1 MPAYYYILSY
11 CCLISSMIK
20 VTYYF
25 ISRTIKILV
34 VPRFRKK
41 KKADIHGS
49 SDLQITHTHEL
60 IFLFRG
66 GSKVIDLFSHSH
78 VQVQYLR
85 QRHYGISWHL
95 KNHIHFLIGT
105 FSARLYQSLCF
116 ILFLLL
122 LLVTWLGYEAIKEI

>member
-1 MPAYYYILSY
+1 MPPY
-11 CCLISSMIK
+11 CYWNSKLLLP
-20 VTYYF
+20 YF
-25 ISRTIKILV
+25 IHDKSHILLYFKILV
-34 VPRFRKK
+34 VPRYRKK

-66 GSKVIDLFSHSH
+66 GSKGIDLFSHSH

-95 KNHIHFLIGT
+95 KNHIPFLIGT
-105 FSARLYQSLCF
+105 FSARLYRSMCF

-122 LLVTWLGYEAIKEI
+122 LLVTWLGYEVIKEI